1 MVLGPLLS
9 GVPQRV
15 GAVLGPI
22 PFLTFIND
30 LPETIRPSFLSF
42 ADDYVLYR
50 NIYSLQDCLTLQKDL
65 TSFGQW
71 EAGGQ

>member
-1 MVLGPLLS
+1 MVLVPLLS
-9 GVPQRV
+9 GVSQGV

-30 LPETIRPSFLSF
+30 LPDTMRPSFLSLV
-42 ADDYVLYR
+42 DDCVLYR